1 MLSSFRKHQSEAQ
14 KLKKEQLEK
23 EKKKAEKKAKEA
35 KEREE
40 AERKKREEAAG
51 EPKIKELTD
60 EEAEQLQKELN
71 QVSCLSVGVREVLG
85 MIALELFQRQCQGNV

>member
-40 AERKKREEAAG
+40 AERKKREEEAG

-71 QVSCLSVGVREVLG
+71 QVSCLSVREVMG